1 MRCDYVTESYLNSQE
16 SEDGGGDSGR
26 LVSGPSVVSASSYDS
41 GASAAVSQSKSGS
54 IKVDEGD
61 DVRVAC
67 AMIVRKQVRN
77 ISSIVTGSILAPS
90 QTLNVLHFFIIIL
103 SSAYSY

>member
-1 MRCDYVTESYLNSQE
+1 MNSQE
-16 SEDGGGDSGR
+16 GEDGGGDSGR

-41 GASAAVSQSKSGS
+41 GAAAVSQSKSGS

-67 AMIVRKQVRN
+67 AMIVRKQVCK
-77 ISSIVTGSILAPS
+77 IYMTFSKGSFRA
-90 QTLNVLHFFIIIL
+90 FFVYEI
-103 SSAYSY
+103 